1 MRPKLAFC
9 LFLSAS
15 PVLAGELTGRLVLN
29 DRPASGIT
37 VSAVPYE
44 TTLEGDRR
52 EARRGPQPEAVAK
65 AVTNAKG
72 EWRLVFEV
80 PPGQMGKIVG
90 LSYAGAGIAQGAISG
105 RWDTTDSEDVGETS
119 LRKGVSLSGRVVDSE
134 GRPVADAEVVHP
146 SGLDAVRT
154 NAEGKFALEGVAE
167 SGNDVTVR
175 KSAYATAKVAGLRAG
190 AAPAVVL
197 RTGLPLTGVVVAP
210 DGKTPVKGA
219 VVRVER
225 KDTAAF
231 AETDAEGRFM
241 VRELASGRVL
251 VAADGGANGFRELT
265 GIAIPQLPD
274 TLLTVVL
281 APAPEIHGRVLD
293 AATRKGAAGAFV
305 EAVSGRRRLWIRT
318 GADGSFVLRPAPA
331 GDWRVTASASRYVRA
346 NRQIARAQFS
356 DKPVEILMR
365 EGATISGRVTDG
377 QRRPVV
383 TAKVRA
389 VESENRSASGA
400 PMAVTS
406 EDGTFTLRRIPA
418 VEGMRL
424 VVTHLDFEPA
434 SIGNLGLKPGETRA
448 GVAVALRRGAVLTG
462 IATVGDAPLA
472 GVQVI
477 VSVGRSESGAPP
489 RSVAGPPWSWPRA
502 TTGADGRFRIGG
514 LSPGEYTVTV
524 SKTGYARD
532 SRDAVIAEGR
542 GPEPLAFALES
553 EAVIAGRAR
562 GKRGTSVP
570 DQTVSAR
577 AADAASRSSNG
588 ARTLADGSF
597 RIEGL
602 KPGVSYNLFVY
613 SGGSNAPRKTVAAP
627 AEGVE
632 IVLAGMGRIAGRVVD
647 AAGRPV
653 PDFQVAAQ
661 TDRTGEGTNW
671 VAPVRQDV
679 SSETGEFVL
688 ENAPA
693 GALEVRVVA
702 KGFQPAH
709 VGGIVVEEGETRSG
723 VEVKLARGAT
733 LRGRAVEAR
742 SGRPVPDVEVSA
754 ESAAGSVST
763 DADGAFQI
771 EGLPSGKVRVTAR
784 GPDYASTSETV
795 EVGESGG
802 TVELKLSPGAS
813 VSAVVVSPGGEPQ
826 AGAEATL
833 AQAGQ
838 NYAWDGTK
846 VVAGPDGRVR
856 FAHLAPGRYSLSAGS
871 AGRRSKPLEI
881 TVEADQSREDVR
893 VVVGGGATV
902 LATVTGLSSEER
914 RQVSVVVYDDASW
927 ITAKE
932 LSDGRFE
939 ARDVAPGR
947 MHSYARVGPQSA
959 VEDRI
964 VNRPVTVPEE
974 GTVEVELPFEA
985 GFTLT
990 VRVLRDDQPVEG
1002 ARVHASPASRDTGT
1016 NGSATTDASG
1026 SCRLTGLKAGTYSI
1040 VAYSMTMS
1048 SAAPEQKVDVNGDRT
1063 LEFILPAGRLAG
1075 RVAASGSGQP
1085 LSDVQVTIRSTNAD
1099 GSFGFTHDATTD
1111 DAGRFQLSGLE
1122 AGALTLTAQRKG
1134 YVVETRSVMADS
1146 ADELV
1151 IELARGDGLDVTG
1164 RDGLLGT
1171 PLGSFSARVFDG
1183 AGAELATSYVRLD
1196 SSGRGEIPSLN
1207 PGSYSIL
1214 ASASGF
1220 ASTVFDGVPIP
1231 GPALAVSLTP
1241 GGTSDIDVP
1250 PERLTG
1256 GPLACLVVGPRG
1268 LPLAFRQWG
1277 KRGELSLAGAST
1289 HLTNFPAVSG
1299 TLTCPGV
1306 APVPFAVLEGGTA
1319 RIAVK

>member
-175 KSAYATAKVAGLRAG
+175 KAAYATAKVAGLRAG

-225 KDTAAF
+225 KDAAAF

-265 GIAIPQLPD
+265 GIAIPQPPD

-346 NRQIARAQFS
+346 NRSIARAQLGE
-356 DKPVEILMR
+356 KPVEVFLR
-365 EGATISGRVTDG
+365 EGATITGRVTDD
-377 QRRPVV
+377 QRRPV
-383 TAKVRA
+383 TAAKVRA
-389 VESENRSASGA
+389 VESENRGSSGA
-400 PMAVTS
+400 PTAVTA
-406 EDGTFTLRRIPA
+406 EDGTFTLRRVPA
-418 VEGMRL
+418 VEALRL
-424 VVTHLDFEPA
+424 VVTHADFEPA
-434 SIGNLGLKPGETRA
+434 SLGDLGLKSGEARVGIA
-448 GVAVALRRGAVLTG
+448 FSLRRGAILTG
-462 IATVGDAPLA
+462 VVTAGDAPLG
-472 GVQVI
+472 GVQVNVT
-477 VSVGRSESGAPP
+477 VSRGGFGAPP
-489 RSVAGPPWSWPRA
+489 RSIVGPVWSWPRV
-502 TTGADGRFRIGG
+502 TTGPDGRFRIGG
-514 LSPGEYTVTV
+514 LAPGEYSVTAAT
-524 SKTGYARD
+524 TGYARETKD
-532 SRDAVIAEGR
+532 VVVADGR
-542 GPEPLAFALES
+542 GPDPLAFILGL
-553 EAVIAGRAR
+553 EAVIAGSVR
-562 GKRGTSVP
+562 GKRGSGIP
-570 DQTVSAR
+570 DQTVNAMAVDATAR
-577 AADAASRSSNG
+577 TGNA
-588 ARTLADGSF
+588 ARTLADGTF
-597 RIEGL
+597 RVDGL
-602 KPGVSYNLFVY
+602 KAGVAYNLFV
-613 SGGSNAPRKTVAAP
+613 SSWGSNASKKTLTAP
-627 AEGVE
+627 ADGVE
-632 IVLAGMGRIAGRVVD
+632 IVVGGTGRIAGRAVD
-647 AAGRPV
+647 ADGRPV
-653 PDFQVAAQ
+653 PEFQVSAQ
-661 TDRTGEGTNW
+661 TDKTSGGSGW
-671 VAPVRQDV
+671 VNPVRQDV
-679 SSETGEFVL
+679 SSETGEFIV

-702 KGFQPAH
+702 KGYQAAR
-709 VGGIVVEEGETRSG
+709 VGGIAVEEGETRAG
-723 VEVKLARGAT
+723 VEVKLVRGAT
-733 LRGRAVEAR
+733 LHGRVVEAR
-742 SGRPVPDVEVSA
+742 SGRPLPEVD
-754 ESAAGSVST
+754 VST
-763 DADGAFQI
+763 HSAPAGATTDTDGAFSI
-771 EGLPSGKVRVTAR
+771 EGVTPGKARVTAR
-784 GPDYASTSETV
+784 GPEYATASEFV
-795 EVGESGG
+795 EVAETGG
-802 TVELKLSPGAS
+802 TVELKLTPGAS
-813 VSAVVVSPGGEPQ
+813 VSAAVVSPSGEPQ

-833 AQAGQ
+833 TQAGQ
-838 NYAWDGTK
+838 NYGGTK
-846 VVAGPDGRVR
+846 AVAGPDGRVKYS
-856 FAHLAPGRYSLSAGS
+856 HLSPGRYALTAGS
-871 AGRRSKPLEI
+871 GGRRSKPVDVALE
-881 TVEADQSREDVR
+881 TDQARDDVR
-893 VVVGGGATV
+893 VVMGGGATV
-902 LATVTGLSSEER
+902 LVTVTGLSPEDR
-914 RQVSVVVYDDASW
+914 RQLEVGVAWASTYV
-927 ITAKE
+927 TAKE
-932 LSDGRFE
+932 LSDGGFE
-939 ARDVAPGR
+939 ARDVPSGR
-947 MHSYARVGPQSA
+947 GQVFARVAELGDVMGGRYVNKIVTIP
-959 VEDRI
+959 ED
-964 VNRPVTVPEE
+964 
-974 GTVEVELPFEA
+974 GTLDVELTFEA

-990 VRVLRDDQPVEG
+990 VRVLRDGQGVEG
-1002 ARVHASPASRDTGT
+1002 ANVYASPTTGQTGT
-1016 NGSATTDASG
+1016 TSSATTDASG
-1026 SCRLTGLKAGTYSI
+1026 ACRLTGLKAGAYR
-1040 VAYSMTMS
+1040 VLAYSFTS
-1048 SAAPEQKVDVNGDRT
+1048 SGAAPEQKVDVSGDRT
-1063 LEFILPAGRLAG
+1063 LEFVIPSGRVAG
-1075 RVAASGSGQP
+1075 RVVASGSQQP
-1085 LSDVQVTIRSTNAD
+1085 LADVHVSIRTTNAD
-1099 GSFGFTHDATTD
+1099 GTFGLTHDATTD
-1111 DAGRFQLSGLE
+1111 DTGRFQLSGLE
-1122 AGALTLTAQRKG
+1122 AGSLTLTAQRKG

-1146 ADELV
+1146 SDELV

-1241 GGTSDIDVP
+1241 GGTLDIDVP

-1277 KRGELSLAGAST
+1277 NRGNLSLAGAST

-1306 APVPFAVLEGGTA
+1306 APVPFAVPEGGTA

>member
-1 MRPKLAFC
+1 LAFC

-15 PVLAGELTGRLVLN
+15 PVLAGELTGRLTLN

-37 VSAVPYE
+37 VSAVPSE
-44 TTLEGDRR
+44 TSLEEARR
-52 EARRGPQPEAVAK
+52 EARRELRPK
-65 AVTNAKG
+65 AIATILTNAKG
-72 EWRLVFEV
+72 EWRLVFDV
-80 PPGQMGKIVG
+80 PRGQMGKIVA
-90 LSYAGAGIAQGAISG
+90 LSYAGAGVAQGAISG
-105 RWDTTDSEDVGETS
+105 GWDTTDSEDVGETP

-146 SGLDAVRT
+146 SGLDVVRT
-154 NAEGKFALEGVAE
+154 DADGRFVLEGVAE

-175 KSAYATAKVAGLRAG
+175 KAAYATAKVAGLRAG

-197 RTGLPLTGVVVAP
+197 RTGLPLTGVVLAS

-225 KDTAAF
+225 VERKDAAAF
-231 AETDAEGRFM
+231 AETDAEGRFI
-241 VRELASGRVL
+241 VRELASDRVL

-265 GIAIPQLPD
+265 GIAIPQPPD
-274 TLLTVVL
+274 TVLTAVL

-318 GADGSFVLRPAPA
+318 GADGSFILGPAPA
-331 GDWRVTASASRYVRA
+331 GDWRVTASAPRYVRS
-346 NRQIARAQFS
+346 NRQIARAQFP

-365 EGATISGRVTDG
+365 ESATISGRVTDG

-400 PMAVTS
+400 PTAVTA
-406 EDGTFTLRRIPA
+406 EDGTFTLRRVPA
-418 VEGMRL
+418 VEALRL
-424 VVTHLDFEPA
+424 VVTHADFEPA
-434 SIGNLGLKPGETRA
+434 SLGDLGLKPGEARA
-448 GVAVALRRGAVLTG
+448 GIAFSLRRGAILTG
-462 IATVGDAPLA
+462 VVTAGDAPLG

-477 VSVGRSESGAPP
+477 VSVGRSESRAPP
-489 RSVAGPPWSWPRA
+489 RSVAGPSWSWPRA

-542 GPEPLAFALES
+542 GPEPLAFALEP
-553 EAVIAGRAR
+553 EAVIAGSAR
-562 GKRGTSVP
+562 GKRGTGVP
-570 DQTVSAR
+570 DQFVSAR
-577 AADAASRSSNG
+577 AADAAMRSSNG
-588 ARTLADGSF
+588 TRTLADGSF

-602 KPGVSYNLFVY
+602 KPGVSYNLIVHN
-613 SGGSNAPRKTVAAP
+613 GGSNTPRKTVAAP

-647 AAGRPV
+647 AEGRPV

-661 TDRTGEGTNW
+661 ADASGGRANQ

-702 KGFQPAH
+702 KGFQPAR

-723 VEVKLARGAT
+723 VEVMLARGAM

-754 ESAAGSVST
+754 ESAPGSVST

-771 EGLPSGKVRVTAR
+771 EGMPSGKVRVTAR
-784 GPDYASTSETV
+784 SSDYASTSETV

-833 AQAGQ
+833 AQADQ
-838 NYAWDGTK
+838 NYAWGGRK
-846 VVAGPDGRVR
+846 AVAGPDGRVR

-871 AGRRSKPLEI
+871 AGRRSKPLDI
-881 TVEADQSREDVR
+881 TLEADQSRDDFR

-914 RQVSVVVYDDASW
+914 RQVSVVVYDDTSW
-927 ITAKE
+927 IEAKE
-932 LSDGRFE
+932 LPDGRFE

-947 MHSYARVGPQSA
+947 VQAYARVGSQST
-959 VEDRI
+959 VEGRLVD
-964 VNRPVTVPEE
+964 RPVTVPED
-974 GTVEVELPFEA
+974 GTVEMELPFEA

-990 VRVLRDDQPVEG
+990 VRVLSDGQPVEG
-1002 ARVHASPASRDTGT
+1002 ARVHARPASRDTGT

-1026 SCRLTGLKAGTYSI
+1026 SCRLTGLKAGTYSM
-1040 VAYSMTMS
+1040 VAYSMAMS
-1048 SAAPEQKVDVNGDRT
+1048 STAPEQRVDVNGDRT

-1085 LSDVQVTIRSTNAD
+1085 LAEVEVTIRSPNGD
-1099 GSFGFTHDATTD
+1099 GSFSFWQEATTD

-1122 AGALTLTAQRKG
+1122 AGPLTLMAQRKG
-1134 YVVETRSVMADS
+1134 YVVETRSVTADS
-1146 ADELV
+1146 VDELV
-1151 IELARGDGLDVTG
+1151 IELARGDGLDVAG

-1183 AGAELATSYVRLD
+1183 TGAELTTSYVRLD

-1214 ASASGF
+1214 ASANGF
-1220 ASTVFDGVPIP
+1220 ATTAYDGVPIP

-1241 GGTSDIDVP
+1241 GGTLDIDVP
-1250 PERLTG
+1250 TERLKN
-1256 GPLACLVVGPRG
+1256 GPVACLVAGPRG
-1268 LPLAFRQWG
+1268 LPLAFRPWG
-1277 KRGELSLAGAST
+1277 NRGNLSLAGAST

-1299 TLTCPGV
+1299 TLRCVGFSPLFFTV
-1306 APVPFAVLEGGTA
+1306 QEGGAT
-1319 RIAVK
+1319 RIAVR